1 MKHSHTIKIVYSS
14 LFSALI
20 FIGTWVLKIPLA
32 FGYFN
37 LGDAFILLG
46 AYFIGGGYAVAAA
59 ALGSVLA
66 DIMSGYVVY
75 APATLVIKSAM
86 VIVMLPLCRR
96 GGASTRFK
104 YLRFAVAAALAEV
117 VMVLGYFAYD
127 AILYGISGA
136 ALSLAGNLLQAVA
149 SVAVSLVSAAIIT
162 RLRIFER

>member
-96 GGASTRFK
+96 GGVARFK
-104 YLRFAVAAALAEV
+104 YLRFAVAAALAEA
-117 VMVLGYFAYD
+117 VMVCGYFAYD
-127 AILYGISGA
+127 SILYGISGA

>member
-20 FIGTWVLKIPLA
+20 FIGTLVLKLPLA

-46 AYFIGGGYAVAAA
+46 AYFIGGGYAVTAA

-66 DIMSGYVVY
+66 DILSGYVVY

-86 VIVMLPLCRR
+86 VIVMLLLCRR
-96 GGASTRFK
+96 GEGAHFK
-104 YLRFAVAAALAEV
+104 YLRFAVAAAFSEA

-136 ALSLAGNLLQAVA
+136 ALSFAGNLLQAVA
-149 SVAVSLVSAAIIT
+149 SVAVSLVSAAILI
-162 RLRIFER
+162 RLRIFDR